1 MSNYTRNDKTISNK
15 ISKKHERSYND
26 HRIIIPLGL
35 LIRETTQ
42 RILPSPPQLFHDLI
56 LSLFLNGVLRS
67 YFRSCFN
74 FCKYLIWSLILKPF
88 INYQTKHV
96 LMYPHYH
103 LIYYQYLFLLSLLI
117 YIPNLLSQY

>member
-1 MSNYTRNDKTISNK
+1 MSNYACNNKTISDE
-15 ISKKHERSYND
+15 ISKKDKRSNKD
-26 HRIIIPLGL
+26 NKIIIPLGL
-35 LIRETTQ
+35 FIRETTQ

-96 LMYPHYH
+96 LMYLHYH
-103 LIYYQYLFLLSLLI
+103 LIYYQYQFLLFLLVHT
-117 YIPNLLSQY
+117 PNLL